1 MYEHDSIS
9 FGHWLKQRRKTLDL
23 TQAELARQSGC
34 SLSCIRKLETGERR
48 PSKSIATVLARLLEI
63 APADQS
69 AIVDLA
75 RSQQHGGNQA
85 AARIAPGLRSAVP
98 LYPPNL
104 PVPTTPLLGRSQDLA
119 LLHTRLNN
127 PDTRLLTLIGPPGVG
142 KTRLALQLA
151 NEILLLNQSDPP
163 LFAHGVVLVSLAPIN
178 DPELVIPSIAQAL
191 GVHEMGTQS
200 LLVQLQLA
208 LRDKQLLL
216 LLDNF
221 EQVIAAAPLLNSL
234 LTVAPGLKMLI
245 TSRTALQIYG
255 EQLFPVLPLALPDLT
270 KLPHDEAEQVAAL
283 SNSAAV
289 ALFVQRAQAV
299 QPGFGANA
307 AALRAIA
314 GICVRMDGLPLAI
327 ELASAHSLLFTPTTL
342 LAQLEGTAG
351 STSLDLLTG
360 GARDLPVR
368 QQTLTNAIHWSYALL
383 ESAEQQLFRSLAVFV
398 GSFTLDAL
406 RSVVGSAAP
415 AGKRDSGVDGVA
427 ALISKSLLRRMEN
440 TLDEPR
446 FAMLELLREYALA
459 QLVISG
465 EADPLYERHAGYY
478 LALAETAAPALV
490 GPTQLNWVNRLEHEH
505 PNLRAALTWAVE
517 HGQQEIALRLSN
529 AIWRFWVLR
538 NLFSEGRRWFEQAMA
553 LGPVQTTAIW
563 AQAFYQVGTLAWL
576 QNDYPQAQVFLEQS
590 LMIGEAINSSETLA
604 LTLNSLGLLAMSQFN
619 PGAAQIY
626 YQRCLEISRT
636 IGYTRGVAVSL
647 GNLGLLLLNAG
658 ELVQARQI
666 IEESLALSRAL
677 GERFSILVALDNLGE
692 ALLIQGDLPA
702 AHQMFE
708 QALVLCRELGVQEN
722 MAEVLCGLAQT
733 ACRQGEYA
741 EARQRLVECLTVLRE
756 VGDQKRLSSGLEV
769 LAELAVAQGQV
780 LWATRLLGAAQ
791 AQREATSTPLPPV
804 KRQGYQRLLEAVQQQ
819 LEPAMFSATWA
830 EGRALPIEQV
840 VREAI
845 EL

>member
-63 APADQS
+63 SPADQP

-75 RSQQHGGNQA
+75 RAQQHSGGHPA
-85 AARIAPGLRSAVP
+85 AGSPPPPARPTAPI
-98 LYPPNL
+98 YPPNL
-104 PVPTTPLLGRSQDLA
+104 PAATTPLLGRSQDLA
-119 LLHTRLNN
+119 LLHARLNN

-151 NEILLLNQSDPP
+151 NELLLNQNEPP
-163 LFAHGVVLVSLAPIN
+163 LFAHGVVLVSLAPIT
-178 DPELVIPSIAQAL
+178 DPDLVIPSIAQAL

-208 LRDKQLLL
+208 LRDKQMLL

-255 EQLFPVLPLALPDLT
+255 EQLFPVLPLALPDLA

-299 QPGFGANA
+299 QPGFGPNA

-383 ESAEQQLFRSLAVFV
+383 DPAEQQLFRSLAVFV
-398 GSFTLDAL
+398 GSFTLDAVTA
-406 RSVVGSAAP
+406 VVGASEP
-415 AGKRDSGVDGVA
+415 AKKRDSGVDGVA
-427 ALISKSLLRRMEN
+427 ALITKSLLRRMGN

-465 EADPLYERHAGYY
+465 EAAPLYERHAGYY

-490 GPTQLNWVNRLEHEH
+490 GPSQLNWVNRLEHEH
-505 PNLRAALTWAVE
+505 PNLRAALTWAVAQE
-517 HGQQEIALRLSN
+517 QQEIALRLSN

-538 NLFSEGRRWFEQAMA
+538 NLLSEGRRWFEQALA
-553 LGPVQTTAIW
+553 LGPAQANTIW

-576 QNDYPQAQVFLEQS
+576 QNDYPQAQIFLEQS
-590 LMIGEAINSSETLA
+590 LEIGEAIGDSATIALA
-604 LTLNSLGLLAMSQFN
+604 LNSLGLLAMSQSN

-636 IGYTRGVAVSL
+636 IGYTRGIAVSL
-647 GNLGLLLLNAG
+647 GNLGLLLLDAG
-658 ELVQARQI
+658 DLPQARAI
-666 IEESLALSRAL
+666 IEESLTLSRKI

-692 ALLIQGDLPA
+692 ALLIEGDLTA

-708 QALVLCRELGVQEN
+708 QALVLCQELGVQEN

-733 ACRQGEYA
+733 ACRQGHYA
-741 EARQRLVECLTVLRE
+741 EAHQRLIESFTLLRE
-756 VGDQKRLSSGLEV
+756 LGDQKRISSALEV
-769 LAELAVAQGQV
+769 LAELAAAEGQA
-780 LWATRLLGAAQ
+780 LAAARLLGAAQ

-804 KRQGYQRLLEAVQQQ
+804 KRPGYQRLVDLVQRQ
-819 LEPAMFSATWA
+819 LDQPTFSATWA
-830 EGRALPIEQV
+830 AGRALPIEQV
-840 VREAI
+840 IREAI
-845 EL
+845 AL